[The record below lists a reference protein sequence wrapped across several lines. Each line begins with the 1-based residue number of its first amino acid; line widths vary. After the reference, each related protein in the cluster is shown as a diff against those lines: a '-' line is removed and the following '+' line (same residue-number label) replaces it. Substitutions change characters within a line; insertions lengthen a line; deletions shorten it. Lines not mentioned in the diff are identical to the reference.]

1 MENIF
6 LELLNRSIKAGW
18 LVLAIILLRYM
29 LKKAPKSFFV
39 VLWALV
45 AIRLICPFAPESVFS
60 LLPSADPIPTNIMY
74 SGSTTPSDESNIKN
88 EIDLTVTPDN
98 GQHAAEATEVGVAG
112 KNSAKLLN
120 ILSTAVWVS
129 GMFSLLLYA
138 AISSVRLRRKIRESI
153 PLRENIRLCDRID
166 TPFLLGLVRPSIYLP
181 SSLAAEDAEYAI
193 AHERAHIKRHD
204 HWWKPLGFLLLTV
217 YWFNPLMWIAYALLC
232 RDIELA
238 CDEKVIR
245 KLGAESKKL
254 YSIALINCSVSRRA
268 IAMCPIAFGEVAVK
282 ERVKTVLRYKKPTFW
297 LSAIAVLVCIAAAL
311 GFLTDPIASASVF
324 APTSSVAETNAM
336 EMSAPTPPVK
346 EIGAFVSDTDAEEVP
361 DGYIAVIAHNKL
373 HKNPECDL
381 EMMHAVLSKRI
392 QTFYSSYDLDAYGN
406 RYVSYNYDLPE
417 EIVEKYGTR
426 DSHELPRILIYESTG
441 EFDSTETIEL
451 YYGKRDY
458 HTGLYYIERT
468 EIVTIEIPAGGVA
481 FYVIEDDNLLS
492 FGILCATYGD
502 LSLTF

>member
-29 LKKAPKSFFV
+29 LKKAPKSLFV

-60 LLPSADPIPTNIMY
+60 LLPSTDPIPTNIMY
-74 SGSTTPSDESNIKN
+74 SGSTTPSHESNIKN

-98 GQHAAEATEVGVAG
+98 GQHAAEATEVGSAE

-120 ILSTAVWVS
+120 VLSTAVWVS
-129 GMFSLLLYA
+129 GMFGLLLYA
-138 AISSVRLRRKIRESI
+138 AISSLRLRRKIRESI

-166 TPFLLGLVRPSIYLP
+166 TPFLLGLIRPSIYLP

-268 IAMCPIAFGEVAVK
+268 IAMCPLAFGEVAVK

-297 LSAIAVLVCIAAAL
+297 LSAIAVLICIAVAL

-324 APTSSVAETNAM
+324 APTSSVSENNAM
-336 EMSAPTPPVK
+336 EVSAPTPPVK
-346 EIGAFVSDTDAEEVP
+346 EIGAFVSDTDVEEVP
-361 DGYIAVIAHNKL
+361 DGYIAVIAHNEL
-373 HKNPECDL
+373 HKSPECDL

-392 QTFYSSYDLDAYGN
+392 QTSYSSYDVDAYGKQ
-406 RYVSYNYDLPE
+406 YVSYKYDLPE

-426 DSHELPRILIYESTG
+426 DSHELPCILIYESTG

-451 YYGKRDY
+451 YYGKSDIDN
-458 HTGLYYIERT
+458 GLYYIERT

-502 LSLTF
+502 LFFTF